1 LNELVILIIQ
11 ISGYKY
17 IFAALFCNIYINKI
31 LDKVKN
37 FFLVNENMLDT
48 LFNGLSNFKTYFV
61 SKVKGEFMKCFCTI
75 LTGCFLTFF
84 ISLYGQTFPDSFMVS
99 ISGGTF
105 TMGESEA
112 EYQGPPN
119 SYDAFL
125 HNVTL
130 SSFQMSVTEITNQ
143 QYVDFLNAAHS
154 HGLVEVRVETTQGPD
169 MGFTLVF
176 GSDTAPEAYKGQAI
190 LNLNGTRVLKDHD
203 NDDGDNDPF
212 TGVIEP
218 ENPLNICYIGFD
230 ETRSMGER
238 FYVKD
243 PTNPDDFDWIE
254 LTNYYNYTNVSR
266 QEDRSVLLNDY
277 SGWEELAN
285 YPNNL
290 PTLGEVKNWSATF
303 IRWYGAKAFV
313 MYYGIDL
320 PTEAQWEY
328 AAQGGA
334 GFVYAT
340 SDGNINGD
348 GTSANWNHLHANPS
362 FGHVLDVRN
371 NEPNP
376 YGLYNMAGNVWEWM
390 EDWYASDY
398 YNSTDGAT
406 DPVNTTDSGFKVR
419 RGGSWNYHLST
430 LKSAARAKDEQFK
443 GNDHFGFRVV
453 KNSAGTAVIQQ
464 DEVLRKSFNL
474 YQNYPNPFNPS
485 TTIAFDVF
493 KPTKVE
499 LKIYDLLGQEVRT
512 LVNGT
517 QKIGNNVV
525 VWDGKNN
532 FGLHVSA
539 GIYIYRLRVHEFSET
554 KKLLLIK

>member
-1 LNELVILIIQ
+1 MR
-11 ISGYKY
+11 Y
-17 IFAALFCNIYINKI
+17 FCKI
-31 LDKVKN
+31 LV
-37 FFLVNENMLDT
+37 
-48 LFNGLSNFKTYFV
+48 
-61 SKVKGEFMKCFCTI
+61 
-75 LTGCFLTFF
+75 GCFFAVNSTLV
-84 ISLYGQTFPDSFMVS
+84 GQTFSDSLLVL
-99 ISGGTF
+99 IPGGTF
-105 TMGESEA
+105 IMGESESN
-112 EYQGPPN
+112 YQGPPN
-119 SYDAFL
+119 NYDAFI
-125 HNVTL
+125 HTVTL
-130 SSFQMSVTEITNQ
+130 TSFQIGKTEITNQ
-143 QYVDFLNAAHS
+143 QYVAFLNAALS
-154 HGLVEVRVETTQGPD
+154 NGLIEVRVESNQGPD
-169 MGFTLVF
+169 MGSTLVF
-176 GSDTAPEAYKGQAI
+176 GTDSSPEIYKGQAI
-190 LNLNGTRVLKDHD
+190 LNLSGTRVMKDHD

-218 ENPLNICYIGFD
+218 ENPLNICYVGFD
-230 ETRSMGER
+230 ETRGVGNR

-243 PTNPDDFDWIE
+243 PANPDDFDWVV
-254 LTNYYNYTNVSR
+254 LTNYYNYTNVAHL
-266 QEDRSVLLNDY
+266 EDTSVLLNDY
-277 SGWEELAN
+277 SDWEEFSD

-290 PTLGEVKNWSATF
+290 PTLKEVKNWPATF

-328 AAQGGA
+328 AAQGGE

-348 GTSANWNHLHANPS
+348 GTSANWNHLQANPS
-362 FGHVLDVRN
+362 LGHVLDVRN

-376 YGLYNMAGNVWEWM
+376 YGLYNMAGNVWEWL
-390 EDWYASDY
+390 EDWYASGY
-398 YNSTDGAT
+398 YSDADGAT
-406 DPVNTTDSGFKVR
+406 DPVNNTDSGFKVR

-464 DEVLRKSFNL
+464 DEILRKSFKL

-485 TTIAFDVF
+485 TNIAFDVF

-499 LKIYDLLGQEVRT
+499 LIIFDLLGQEVRT

-517 QKIGNNVV
+517 QKFGNTSV

-532 FGLHVSA
+532 FGLHVST
-539 GIYIYRLRVHEFSET
+539 GIFICRLRAHEYVET
-554 KKLLLIK
+554 KKLLLMR